1 MLYYR
6 VIHFFITKK
15 AEHFHFFNIGIYDT
29 RQRAMD
35 AVEALKV
42 KEGFCLRPD
51 KFYIIRG
58 VRFRKPKFLNR
69 THWAEGFFSYTYS
82 K

>member
-15 AEHFHFFNIGIYDT
+15 AGHFHFFDIGIYDT
-29 RQRAMD
+29 KQRARD
-35 AVEALKV
+35 AVEELKK
-42 KEGFCLRPD
+42 KEGFCIRPD
-51 KFYIIRG
+51 KFYIIRV
-58 VRFRKPKFLNR
+58 VRFHKPRFLNR

>member
-1 MLYYR
+1 MIYYK
-6 VIHFFITKK
+6 IIYFFITKK
-15 AEHFHFFNIGIYDT
+15 PEHFHYFDIGIFDT
-29 RQRAMD
+29 KWQ
-35 AVEALKV
+35 ALNVVKELKT

-51 KFYIIRG
+51 KFYIIRV

-69 THWAEGFFSYTYS
+69 THWAEDFFSYPYS